1 MRRGIIPALLLVLV
15 SVVLGATVFRE
26 QVAQGAATLLGA
38 NSVGTKQVINHS
50 LLKVDFKA
58 GQLPRGPRG
67 AQGAQ
72 GAQGVPGPAGAQG
85 VSGPPGP
92 AGAQGVPGPP
102 GLSGYVSGTA
112 PDSTVSVAAGAQAT
126 ANSWCPAGTQPLGG
140 GYFPTPPGLTSA
152 LRAVAASFAIQDVT
166 GAAGFSVTMAN
177 EGATAESFHVTVRCA
192 RVS

>member
-1 MRRGIIPALLLVLV
+1 MRRAIIPALLLVLV

-26 QVAQGAATLLGA
+26 QVAQGAAILLRA
-38 NSVGTKQVINHS
+38 NSVGTKQVIDHS

-67 AQGAQ
+67 PQ

-85 VSGPPGP
+85 VSGPSGP

-112 PDSTVSVAAGAQAT
+112 PDSTVSVAAGAQGT
-126 ANSWCPAGTQPLGG
+126 ANSWCPAGTQALGG
-140 GYFPTPPGLTSA
+140 GYFPTTPGVTS
-152 LRAVAASFAIQDVT
+152 S
-166 GAAGFSVTMAN
+166 
-177 EGATAESFHVTVRCA
+177 
-192 RVS
+192 

>member
-1 MRRGIIPALLLVLV
+1 MRRAIIPALLLVLV

-26 QVAQGAATLLGA
+26 QVALGAATLLRA
-38 NSVGTKQVINHS
+38 NSVGTKQVIDHS

-67 AQGAQ
+67 PQ

-85 VSGPPGP
+85 VSGPSGP

-102 GLSGYVSGTA
+102 GLSGLVGGTA

-140 GYFPTPPGLTSA
+140 GYFPSPPGLTSA
-152 LRAVAASFAIQDVT
+152 LRAVAASFSIQDVT
-166 GAAGFSVTMAN
+166 NAPGFSVTMFN
-177 EGATAESFHVTVRCA
+177 GGATAESFHVVVRCA
-192 RVS
+192 HVS

>member
-1 MRRGIIPALLLVLV
+1 MRRGIIPTLLLVLV

-85 VSGPPGP
+85 V
-92 AGAQGVPGPP
+92 PGPP

-112 PDSTVSVAAGAQAT
+112 PDSTVSVAAGTQAT

>member
-1 MRRGIIPALLLVLV
+1 MRRAIIPALLPVLV

-26 QVAQGAATLLGA
+26 QVAQGAATLLRA

-67 AQGAQ
+67 PQ
-72 GAQGVPGPAGAQG
+72 GAQGVQGPAGAQG

-102 GLSGYVSGTA
+102 GLSGYVGGTA
-112 PDSTVSVAAGAQAT
+112 PDSTVSVAAGGQGT

-152 LRAVAASFAIQDVT
+152 LRTVLAAFSINDVT
-166 GAAGFSVTMAN
+166 GAPGFSVTMFN
-177 EGATAESFHVTVRCA
+177 GGATAESFHVVVRCA